1 MAKETYDTGR
11 KRLLIHPGDD
21 PKNKSA
27 IYIDE
32 NSIVLT
38 DATNQHSIQVTRG
51 DGIGFQGP
59 LSIQTTPDQ
68 IRFAAMWKINPLVLT
83 TIPSTVYTPIPWL
96 RKAPLTANKE
106 MIAGIVS
113 MSKLLTAII

>member
-21 PKNKSA
+21 PFNKSA

-32 NSIVLT
+32 NTIALT
-38 DATNQHSIQVTRG
+38 DAENKHSIQITRAN
-51 DGIGFQGP
+51 GIGLQGP

-106 MIAGIVS
+106 MVAGIVS
-113 MSKLLTAII
+113 IAKILTAII

>member
-11 KRLLIHPGDD
+11 KRLLIHPGED
-21 PKNKSA
+21 PTNKSA
-27 IYIDE
+27 IYLDE
-32 NSIVLT
+32 NSVVIT
-38 DATNQHSIQVTRG
+38 DAENKHSIQVTRS

-83 TIPSTVYTPIPWL
+83 AIPSTVYTPIPWL
-96 RKAPLTANKE
+96 RKAPLTVNKE
-106 MIAGIVS
+106 MVKGIVS
-113 MSKLLTAII
+113 IAKLLTAIV

>member
-1 MAKETYDTGR
+1 MAKETYDTKR

-21 PKNKSA
+21 PNNKSA

-32 NSIVLT
+32 NKIVLT
-38 DATNQHSIQVTRG
+38 DPENKNSISIARG

-59 LSIQTTPDQ
+59 LSIQTSPDQ
-68 IRFAAMWKINPLVLT
+68 IRFSALWKINPLVLT

-96 RKAPLTANKE
+96 RKAPLTVNKE
-106 MIAGIVS
+106 LVAGIVS
-113 MSKLLTAII
+113 IAKLLSAIR